1 MTIKKIMV
9 IGAGQMGSGIA
20 QVCAQAGY
28 EVIFNDLKPEIVRK
42 GIEGIDKNLSRQV
55 KKERMTNEE
64 KDAVI
69 SRLLPSSDLQDAK
82 EADLVIEAAV
92 ENINVKCKIFSN
104 LDAIIPEHAILATNT
119 SSLPITEIAAA
130 TNRPEKVIGMHFM
143 NPVPV
148 MKLVEIIRGLATA
161 DEVYQTIEDLTHAL
175 SKVPVEVNDSPGFV
189 SNRVLMPMINEA
201 IYTLYEGV
209 ATKEA
214 IDEVMKLG
222 MNHPMGPLTLADFI
236 GLDTC
241 LYIMET
247 LHDGFGDDKYRP
259 CPLLRKYVK
268 AGWLGKKSGRGFYI
282 YDESI

>member
-1 MTIKKIMV
+1 MEIKNVMV
-9 IGAGQMGSGIA
+9 VGAGQMGAGIA

-28 EVIFNDLKPEIVRK
+28 RVLLHDIKEAAVEKGLAVIQ
-42 GIEGIDKNLSRQV
+42 KNLSRQV
-55 KKERMTNEE
+55 EKERMTEDNKNMILANVIKSTAITDAE
-64 KDAVI
+64 K
-69 SRLLPSSDLQDAK
+69 
-82 EADLVIEAAV
+82 ADVVIEAVV
-92 ENINVKCKIFSN
+92 EKMEVKTAIFTE
-104 LDAIIPEHAILATNT
+104 LDRYAPDHAILASNT

-130 TNRPEKVIGMHFM
+130 TKRPDRVIGMHFM

-161 DEVYQTIEDLTHAL
+161 EEVFSVIEMMTKKLK
-175 SKVPVEVNDSPGFV
+175 KVPVAVNDFPGFI

-201 IYTLYEGV
+201 VYALYEGV
-209 ATKEA
+209 ASKEA

-241 LYIMET
+241 LFIMET

-268 AGWLGKKSGRGFYI
+268 AGWLGKKTGKGFYT
-282 YDESI
+282 YE

>member
-1 MTIKKIMV
+1 MGVKTIMV
-9 IGAGQMGSGIA
+9 IGAGQMGAGIA

-28 EVIFNDLKPEIVRK
+28 EVFLNDLKPEFVERGLS
-42 GIEGIDKNLSRQV
+42 GIKKNLNRNV
-55 KKERMTNEE
+55 DKGRMTAAQMEA
-64 KDAVI
+64 AV
-69 SRLLPSSDLQDAK
+69 SRIAASTDLQDAGK
-82 EADLVIEAAV
+82 ADLVIEAAV
-92 ENINVKCKIFSN
+92 ENIDIKAKIFAQ
-104 LDAIIPEHAILATNT
+104 LDEIAPEHAILASNT

-130 TNRPEKVIGMHFM
+130 TKRPEKVIGMHFM

-161 DEVYQTIEDLTHAL
+161 EEVYQTIEEITKTLD
-175 SKVPVEVNDSPGFV
+175 KVPVEVNDFPGFV
-189 SNRVLMPMINEA
+189 SNRILMPMINEA

-209 ATKEA
+209 AEKEA

-247 LHDGFGDDKYRP
+247 LHEGFGDDKYRP

-268 AGWLGKKSGRGFYI
+268 AGWLGKKSGRGFYT
-282 YDESI
+282 YE